1 MSVYNHYERLRG
13 TMSEINNKYLT
24 VSALSAYLKRKFDA
38 DPYLAKVY
46 VTGEISNM
54 GRRRGPHLYFSIK
67 DSEGNAVISAS
78 MFGYQKRIKFQP
90 EEGMKINAV
99 GRVELYEPRGSYS
112 LILESM
118 SPDGVG
124 ELFLAYE
131 QLKKRLQAEGL
142 FDLPKK
148 NIPLFPKKIAVVTSP
163 TGAVIE
169 DIARTVQRRFPTA
182 QVILFPAV
190 VQGDKA
196 APTIIRQLNRID
208 DMAFDTIIVGR
219 GGGSIEDLWAF
230 NDEQLARTIAALKTP
245 VISSVGHETDNT
257 LADFVADRR
266 AATPT
271 AAAELAT
278 PITLAQIQSRL
289 QELQVRQLTRIQ
301 QIIATQKQRLNR
313 MTEHVI
319 FKQPDRL
326 YTGYNQRVDQAAR
339 LLVQLT
345 HQRLINAQHDYTTL
359 VQRQQQL
366 QQHLLQPSQEKL
378 QLLGAKLDLVS
389 PLKILTRGY
398 AIVTKNEQVVRS
410 VNVLNKDDEINVR
423 FADGNAVANI
433 TGVKHE

>member
-1 MSVYNHYERLRG
+1 
-13 TMSEINNKYLT
+13 
-24 VSALSAYLKRKFDA
+24 
-38 DPYLAKVY
+38 
-46 VTGEISNM
+46 
-54 GRRRGPHLYFSIK
+54 
-67 DSEGNAVISAS
+67 
-78 MFGYQKRIKFQP
+78 
-90 EEGMKINAV
+90 MKINAV

-148 NIPLFPKKIAVVTSP
+148 DIPLFPKKIAVVTSP

-271 AAAELAT
+271 AAAELST

-301 QIIATQKQRLNR
+301 QIITTQKQRLTR
-313 MTEHVI
+313 MTDHVL

-339 LLVQLT
+339 SLVRLT
-345 HQRLINAQHDYTTL
+345 HQRLTNAQHDYTTI

-366 QQHLLQPSQEKL
+366 QKHLLQPAQERL
-378 QLLGAKLDLVS
+378 QLLSAKLDLVS

-398 AIVTKNEQVVRS
+398 TIVTQNEKVVRS
-410 VNVLNKDDEINVR
+410 VTLLDKNDEINVR
-423 FADGNAVANI
+423 FADGSVVANI

>member
-13 TMSEINNKYLT
+13 TMSETNNKYLT

-169 DIARTVQRRFPTA
+169 DIARTVQRRFPMA

-301 QIIATQKQRLNR
+301 QIITTQKQRLNR

-398 AIVTKNEQVVRS
+398 AIVTQNEQVVRS

-423 FADGNAVANI
+423 LADGSAVANI

>member
-13 TMSEINNKYLT
+13 TMSETNNKYLT

-169 DIARTVQRRFPTA
+169 DIARTVQRRFPMA

-423 FADGNAVANI
+423 FADGSAVANI

>member
-13 TMSEINNKYLT
+13 TMSETNNKYLT

-219 GGGSIEDLWAF
+219 GGGSIEDLWVF

-301 QIIATQKQRLNR
+301 QIITTQKQRLNR

-359 VQRQQQL
+359 VHRQQQL

-398 AIVTKNEQVVRS
+398 AIVTQNEQVVRS

-423 FADGNAVANI
+423 LADGSAVANI